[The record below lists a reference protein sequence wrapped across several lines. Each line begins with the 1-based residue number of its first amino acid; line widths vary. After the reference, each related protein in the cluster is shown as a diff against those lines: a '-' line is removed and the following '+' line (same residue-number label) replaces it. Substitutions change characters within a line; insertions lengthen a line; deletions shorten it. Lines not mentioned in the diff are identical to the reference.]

1 MGHRVEL
8 GVQVSRGH
16 GYGQVD
22 GLRVMY
28 QAGNAH
34 YESLYAFTATLCDA
48 AANDNPKS
56 CSD

>member
-1 MGHRVEL
+1 MSGRRR
-8 GVQVSRGH
+8 QVSRGR

-22 GLRVMY
+22 GLRVTY
-28 QAGNAH
+28 HVGNTH
-34 YESLYAFTATLCDA
+34 YESNYAFIATLCDA